1 MRIRWKI
8 EEKFDENSLEAL
20 KVLEVLKVLVALDPV
35 KIRWKF
41 DKTRWK
47 HWKRW
52 KFDENR

>member
-35 KIRWKF
+35 KIR
-41 DKTRWK
+41 
-47 HWKRW
+47 
-52 KFDENR
+52 